1 MALLRL
7 EKICIMASSRLFF
20 AVAMQFSPLQF
31 AANVVVVAAVA
42 VASVVGVAAVGDVA
56 VVAVAVGLFHK
67 WRRIWR
73 C

>member
-1 MALLRL
+1 MAN
-7 EKICIMASSRLFF
+7 SRLFF

-31 AANVVVVAAVA
+31 AANVVVAVAVGVAVA
-42 VASVVGVAAVGDVA
+42 VAVVAAA

>member
-1 MALLRL
+1 MAN
-7 EKICIMASSRLFF
+7 SRLFF

-31 AANVVVVAAVA
+31 AANVVVAVA
-42 VASVVGVAAVGDVA
+42 VVAAA